1 VQEIEFYQKLVD
13 VMQELGMMVFQL
25 TVNLVMITS
34 VKNVKTQQL
43 NVLFVKMEEIQSQ
56 IAHVLMELMMT

>member
-1 VQEIEFYQKLVD
+1 
-13 VMQELGMMVFQL
+13 MQELGMMVFQL
-25 TVNLVMITS
+25 IVNLVMVTS